1 MPRGI
6 PKNKVS
12 MKKHEE
18 LAEELRKTV
27 ETGATMQG
35 QINQLTRDNRKLQDE
50 LADALLQKPAGT
62 GVVKRLPHGG
72 EENFDGTV
80 YSSDR
85 LDMVRL
91 KIGKVIIE
99 IMGSGE

>member
-12 MKKHEE
+12 MKRHEE

-27 ETGATMQG
+27 ESGAAMQG
-35 QINQLTRDNRKLQDE
+35 QINQLTRDNKKLQDE
-50 LADALLQKPAGT
+50 LADVLLQKQTGT
-62 GVVKRLPHGG
+62 GIVKRLPHGG
-72 EENFDGTV
+72 DENFDGTL
-80 YSSDR
+80 YTGP
-85 LDMVRL
+85 DMVRL
-91 KIGKVIIE
+91 KIGKVTIE